1 MIGITVKVLSETNIG
16 VYYGE
21 NKKSGFSLH
30 PDGVLSAKVT
40 AVFEAESINPDW
52 LPQFRLD
59 FQTEATD
66 EQRNSMIIAYYVTQK
81 LTDQS
86 KLGQVLKVLGFDVR
100 AMANGQ
106 EFDTDDLIGRR
117 CRLIVEHQDKNDGS
131 TRAKVTAVM
140 PPDSAGPLSPQ
151 EPTDDDDIPF

>member
-1 MIGITVKVLSETNIG
+1 
-16 VYYGE
+16 
-21 NKKSGFSLH
+21 
-30 PDGVLSAKVT
+30 
-40 AVFEAESINPDW
+40 
-52 LPQFRLD
+52 
-59 FQTEATD
+59 
-66 EQRNSMIIAYYVTQK
+66 MIIAYYVTQK

-106 EFDTDDLIGRR
+106 EFDTDDLIGRS

-140 PPDSAGPLSPQ
+140 PPDSADPLSPQ